1 MKNTLFLLLLFVS
14 ATCFSQQKAEA
25 KKIAPQN
32 TVLKTSSP
40 ATLLKTQSTLGPA
53 TTYTFIGNGNW
64 SDPNNWDGNG
74 VPPATTAPYSM
85 IVIANVKGGSCI
97 LDVPYAIQSGTNPTS
112 IQILPGSNLVVPGNF
127 SVR

>member
-14 ATCFSQQKAEA
+14 GTCFSQQKAGT
-25 KKIAPQN
+25 KKTTTKN

-40 ATLLKTQSTLGPA
+40 ATLLKTQSIASPA
-53 TTYTFIGNGNW
+53 ATYTFIGDGNW
-64 SDPNNWDGNG
+64 SDPNNWENG
-74 VPPATTAPYSM
+74 EVPPPTTAPFST
-85 IVIANVKGGSCI
+85 IIISNVKGGSCI

-112 IQILPGSNLVVPGNF
+112 IRILPGSNLVVPGNF